1 MLKFITLLVSATILG
16 CTYGLIAL
24 SYSLI
29 YKSSG
34 MMAFVNPDL
43 MTWGVFLGYTFYN
56 LMGLPYIVSV
66 LLTGLIM
73 FIIGFF
79 IQKGVVRSLIKRDVT
94 PMYITLTMFAMGYVF
109 QNSAQ
114 TIWGS
119 TPQKF
124 NSIFPGLKVKI
135 AGIQVQPEALI
146 CVGVSLLIM
155 VVLQIFMNK
164 SKLGTAMRAVSM
176 DSMAAESVGVDV
188 SLINGVSWGLSSM
201 IIAAAGILCGP
212 IYSVSINLGANMGA
226 KAFAGAVVG
235 GYGNMIGAIIG
246 GLLMGFIEIFVSG
259 YISSDFKSL
268 IAYIILILFLFV
280 KPTGITNERAIQ
292 DV

>member
-1 MLKFITLLVSATILG
+1 MLKFVTLLVSATILG
-16 CTYGLIAL
+16 CTYGLMAL

-29 YKSSG
+29 YKASG

-43 MTWGVFLGYTFYN
+43 MTWGAFLGYTFYN
-56 LMGLPYIVSV
+56 VMGLPYVVAV
-66 LLTGLIM
+66 LLAGIVM
-73 FIIGFF
+73 FVIGFF
-79 IQKGVVRSLIKRDVT
+79 VQKGVVRNLVKRNVT
-94 PMYITLTMFAMGYVF
+94 PMYITLTMFALGYCF
-109 QNSAQ
+109 QNAAQ
-114 TIWGS
+114 VIWGS

-124 NSIFPGLKVKI
+124 NSIIPGLKIKI

-164 SKLGTAMRAVSM
+164 SKLGTAMRAASM

-212 IYSVSINLGANMGA
+212 IYAVSINLGASMGA

-246 GLLMGFIEIFVSG
+246 GLLMGFIETFVSG

-268 IAYIILILFLFV
+268 IAYLVLILFLFV
-280 KPTGITNERAIQ
+280 RPTGITNERAIQ

>member
-1 MLKFITLLVSATILG
+1 MLKFVTLLVSATILG
-16 CTYGLIAL
+16 CTYGLMAL

-29 YKSSG
+29 YKASG

-43 MTWGVFLGYTFYN
+43 MTWGAFLGWTFYN
-56 LMGLPYIVSV
+56 LMGLPYVVAV
-66 LLTGLIM
+66 LLAGLVM
-73 FIIGFF
+73 FAIGFLV
-79 IQKGVVRSLIKRDVT
+79 QKGVVRNLVKRNVT

-114 TIWGS
+114 VIWGS
-119 TPQKF
+119 TSQKF
-124 NSIFPGLKVKI
+124 NSIIPGFMAKI
-135 AGIQVQPEALI
+135 AGIQVRPEALI

-155 VVLQIFMNK
+155 IALQIFMNK
-164 SKLGTAMRAVSM
+164 SKLGTAMRAASM
-176 DSMAAESVGVDV
+176 DSMAAESMGVDV
-188 SLINGVSWGLSSM
+188 SMVNGLSWGLSSM
-201 IIAAAGILCGP
+201 IIAVAGILCGP
-212 IYSVSINLGANMGA
+212 IYAVSINLGASMGA

-246 GLLMGFIEIFVSG
+246 GLLMGFIETFVSG

-268 IAYIILILFLFV
+268 IAYIVLILFLFIR
-280 KPTGITNERAIQ
+280 PTGITNERAIQ

>member
-1 MLKFITLLVSATILG
+1 MLKFVTLLISATILG
-16 CTYGLIAL
+16 CTYGLMSL

-43 MTWGVFLGYTFYN
+43 MTWGAFMGYTFYN
-56 LMGLPYIVSV
+56 LIGMPYPVAV
-66 LLTGLIM
+66 LCTGVTM
-73 FIIGFF
+73 FALGFA
-79 IQKGVVRSLIKRDVT
+79 IQKGVVRNLVKRNVT
-94 PMYITLTMFAMGYVF
+94 PMYITLTMFAMGYVL

-114 TIWGS
+114 LIWGS
-119 TPQKF
+119 IPRKF
-124 NSIFPGLKVKI
+124 NSIIPGLKIKL

-146 CVGVSLLIM
+146 CVGVSILIM
-155 VVLQIFMNK
+155 ILLQFFMNK
-164 SKLGTAMRAVSM
+164 TKLGTAMRAASM

-188 SLINGVSWGLSSM
+188 SLIAGLSWGLSTAV
-201 IIAAAGILCGP
+201 IAAAGILCGP
-212 IYSVSINLGANMGA
+212 IYAVSMTLGANLGS
-226 KAFAGAVVG
+226 KAFAGAVLG

-246 GLLMGFIEIFVSG
+246 GLTMGYIETFVSG

-268 IAYIILILFLFV
+268 IAYIVLILFLFI
-280 KPTGITNERAIQ
+280 KPTGIMNERAIQ